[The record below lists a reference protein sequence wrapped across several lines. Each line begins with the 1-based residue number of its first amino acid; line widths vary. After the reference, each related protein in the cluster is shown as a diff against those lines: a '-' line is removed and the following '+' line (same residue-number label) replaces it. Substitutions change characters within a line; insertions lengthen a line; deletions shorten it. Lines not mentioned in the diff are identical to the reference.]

1 MTLLGFVCAD
11 HRRRRG
17 ADKFGMTESTVNFA
31 GRGDGLPDYGANAT
45 AQRPGGPQQPP
56 LPLKSPVYA
65 INGAGGHPFRSN
77 SFSAQRFG
85 SAYGSFSNS
94 CLGTSLTSM
103 RIRNEARVPAPGS
116 PLAAAESHI

>member
-11 HRRRRG
+11 GRRR

-45 AQRPGGPQQPP
+45 AQRPQPP
-56 LPLKSPVYA
+56 TPLKSPVYA
-65 INGAGGHPFRSN
+65 INGTGGHPFRSN

-103 RIRNEARVPAPGS
+103 RIRSEARVPAPGS